1 MYIFVSLHSNRNGL
15 KLKWLSKNIDVAMF
29 TKKEISKGA
38 VCAEKLVSS
47 YRKTLQSKSKL
58 NWNVHQL
65 EYSQL
70 DEYFREGRVSIAETD
85 GYV

>member
-1 MYIFVSLHSNRNGL
+1 
-15 KLKWLSKNIDVAMF
+15 MF
-29 TKKEISKGA
+29 TKKEIFKGA

-47 YRKTLQSKSKL
+47 YRKTFQSMSKL

-85 GYV
+85 GYL

>member
-1 MYIFVSLHSNRNGL
+1 
-15 KLKWLSKNIDVAMF
+15 MF